1 MLLSPPGGLRFP
13 LGRSQDGSFP
23 SAKIL
28 LPVISFSFAVLR
40 CFSAE
45 AGGASPLKMSLPE
58 RSLNFLPVI
67 FFAVFGALSMLASPN
82 EKVLAC

>member
-1 MLLSPPGGLRFP
+1 M
-13 LGRSQDGSFP
+13 
-23 SAKIL
+23 L

-58 RSLNFLPVI
+58 RSLTFLPVI
-67 FFAVFGALSMLASPN
+67 FFAVFGVLSMLVSPN